1 MRQPRPTAVINPPS
15 RSFARGKSWGVRS
28 DSARDRPSDPLQQP
42 RREKYRVTDVLQ
54 GTIGDLVPAQVAEA
68 MLLEL
73 GLSTHI
79 GDAVLVVEL
88 R

>member
-1 MRQPRPTAVINPPS
+1 
-15 RSFARGKSWGVRS
+15 
-28 DSARDRPSDPLQQP
+28 
-42 RREKYRVTDVLQ
+42 VLQ